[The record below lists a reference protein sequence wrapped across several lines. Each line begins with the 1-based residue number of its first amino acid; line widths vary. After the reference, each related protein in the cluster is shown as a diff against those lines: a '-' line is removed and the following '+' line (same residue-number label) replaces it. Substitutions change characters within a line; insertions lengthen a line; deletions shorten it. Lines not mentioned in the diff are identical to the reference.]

1 MTPRGR
7 RVVRSGGPQG
17 RPRWAGTV
25 AGDRTA
31 VLLVRVW
38 RENGAESFRARL
50 TSMDTTPGQPAAEET
65 TVAVGSTRR
74 DVVDAVHAWLDV
86 FVRDPLNSTDG
97 DE

>member
-7 RVVRSGGPQG
+7 RVVRSSGPQG
-17 RPRWAGTV
+17 RPRWAVTV

-38 RENGAESFRARL
+38 LDNGAGSFRARL
-50 TSMDTTPGQPAAEET
+50 TSMDTTPGQPADGET

-74 DVVDAVHAWLDV
+74 DVVDAVRAWLDV
-86 FVRDPLNSTDG
+86 FVRDPSSSIDS